1 MGQPIVL
8 DIFCGA
14 GGMSEGF
21 IQAGFDVR
29 FATDINETAKLTY
42 MNRHNKL
49 GYETKFMCKDIREFS
64 KKSFL
69 KKFLGGIE
77 IDVVCGGPPCQGFS
91 LAGKRDKNDP
101 RNMLFSRYIN
111 VIRNVK
117 PKYFVMENVE
127 GILSMKLDKF
137 IGIKKVVYEDKTV
150 AEILIEEFFQI
161 GYYVEYKVL
170 QAIDYGVP
178 QTRRRIFFLGHK
190 IRRFKG
196 GKYKDLVQPPKFPTG
211 NNNEI
216 LTIKDAIND
225 LAFLESGHKSSRYKN
240 NIELTK
246 YQKQSIKGRTPK
258 KDGKTIESKQI
269 FNHEAAHHSER
280 VKERFTLMKQGE
292 DLVSLKNKLKDSEW
306 EIYKTKKTRCKRAI
320 ENKPAPT
327 VLTLPDDLIHY
338 SKNRIMTVREFARL
352 QSFDDSFEF
361 LGKRTTGGDRRKTDL
376 PQYTQVG
383 NAVPP
388 LLAKAVAE
396 EIMNAIKGSLGVGI

>member
-1 MGQPIVL
+1 LGQPIVL

-21 IQAGFDVR
+21 IQAGFDVK
-29 FATDINETAKLTY
+29 FATDINETAQLTY
-42 MNRHNKL
+42 MNRHNQL
-49 GYETKFMCKDIREFS
+49 GYETKFVCEDIRNFS
-64 KKSFL
+64 KKSNL
-69 KKFLGGIE
+69 EKFLEGTK

-101 RNMLFSRYIN
+101 RNMLFSNYIR

-127 GILSMKLDKF
+127 GILSMKFDEFK
-137 IGIKKVVYEDKTV
+137 GIKNKIYKDKTV
-150 AEILIEEFFQI
+150 AEILRDEFFQI

-170 QAIDYGVP
+170 QASDFGVP
-178 QTRRRIFFLGHK
+178 QTRRRVFFLGHR
-190 IRRFKG
+190 IRRFKA
-196 GKYKDLVQPPKFPTG
+196 GKYRDLVQPPKFPKA
-211 NNNEI
+211 NNINTI
-216 LTIKDAIND
+216 TIKDAIGD
-225 LAFLESGHKSSRYKN
+225 LAFLESGHRSIRYRRNGK
-240 NIELTK
+240 LTE
-246 YQKQSIKGRTPK
+246 YQKQSIQGRTPNK
-258 KDGKTIESKQI
+258 KGKTIEANQL
-269 FNHEAAHHSER
+269 FNHEASQHSEKVR
-280 VKERFTLMKQGE
+280 ERFALMKQGE

-306 EIYKTKKTRCKRAI
+306 KVYKTKKTRCKRAV

-338 SKNRIMTVREFARL
+338 RKNRIMTVRELARL

-388 LLAKAVAE
+388 LLAKAVAD
-396 EIMNAIKGSLGVGI
+396 EIMISIKTSVDR